1 MKSEFQLSFSKN
13 RKTYIQ
19 TPPEIFLGE
28 NLINKKRGAIELS
41 MTTII
46 VIVIGVTLL
55 SLGLIFVRGVFNKV
69 EGLSRGAF
77 DQAQGE
83 IGKIGQVDSF
93 INLIPPKIELK
104 QKDSTTADL
113 VLANL
118 ESADIK
124 VQASISSK
132 DTKVVCA
139 FADTL
144 ETTSKQYL
152 LSSGDEVKVKIYIED
167 KGSPLGLKF
176 CNVDVAVQGAQI
188 ADTSDELTI
197 DVIKK

>member
-1 MKSEFQLSFSKN
+1 M
-13 RKTYIQ
+13 
-19 TPPEIFLGE
+19 
-28 NLINKKRGAIELS
+28 INKRRGAIELS

-55 SLGLIFVRGVFNKV
+55 SLGLVFVRGVFTKV

-93 INLIPPKIELK
+93 INLIPPKVELN
-104 QKDSTTADL
+104 QKDSTTSDL

-118 ESADIK
+118 ESQDITVK
-124 VQASISSK
+124 ASISSRDQK
-132 DTKVVCA
+132 LVCA

-144 ETTSKQYL
+144 DATSREYS
-152 LSSGDEVKVKIYIED
+152 LSSGDEVKIKMYIED
-167 KGSPLGLKF
+167 KGSPIGLKF
-176 CNVDVAVQGAQI
+176 CNIDISVQGAQI

-197 DVIKK
+197 DIVKK